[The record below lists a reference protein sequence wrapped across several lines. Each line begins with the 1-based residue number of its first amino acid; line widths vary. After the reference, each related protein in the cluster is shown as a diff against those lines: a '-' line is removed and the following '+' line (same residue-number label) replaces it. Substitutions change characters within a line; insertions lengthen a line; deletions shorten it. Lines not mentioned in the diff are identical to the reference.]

1 MKKTW
6 KNLLCASLLSN
17 ISLLKWEKSHSWF
30 ASQPLFTMTRAKLK
44 LNEDTIMKQF
54 LENKNHE
61 IIKCRKSPYDSLE
74 EHLLQWFRMRRL
86 ENVPISGAEHQHKR
100 KKKKKNSV
108 GPMVRK
114 LWSLKDILRQF
125 TSLHIHKRV
134 YLLAY
139 PLVHPSVIL
148 TGKCIWKRSSSF
160 VA

>member
-1 MKKTW
+1 MPEVSLWQSRGTLAAVVLYAAPGK
-6 KNLLCASLLSN
+6 CAN
-17 ISLLKWEKSHSWF
+17 
-30 ASQPLFTMTRAKLK
+30 
-44 LNEDTIMKQF
+44 
-54 LENKNHE
+54 
-61 IIKCRKSPYDSLE
+61 
-74 EHLLQWFRMRRL
+74 FRCWT
-86 ENVPISGAEHQHKR
+86 PTQ
-100 KKKKKNSV
+100 KKKIEKNSV

-160 VA
+160 VPSVNSSVQPLIWPSTFVPKWFHESIGWLPLFYTKTNSFLPPVLHLRLFPCCW